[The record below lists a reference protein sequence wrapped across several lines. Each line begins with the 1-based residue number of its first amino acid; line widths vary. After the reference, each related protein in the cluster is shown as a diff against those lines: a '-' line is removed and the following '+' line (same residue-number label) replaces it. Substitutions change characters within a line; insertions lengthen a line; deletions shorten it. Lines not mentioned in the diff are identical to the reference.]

1 MREALL
7 GGKVATQF
15 WFITRPSCM
24 KLKRQEH
31 FASFCM
37 FQTQFS
43 FRYGS
48 ADRQRPV
55 RHAHVTLNL
64 KDLSLFQWEPTVISR
79 WCPMYRAPCLVEKGR
94 LLEIPDS
101 VGETA
106 GRTAV
111 RWWEDY
117 FGEAIGRCAGS
128 ARA

>member
-1 MREALL
+1 MGIVASSVGGRFSAGAGVFGSPPPRSTLQPPMSAPQHKHSRMEAMTEALFRA
-7 GGKVATQF
+7 KVATQF

-55 RHAHVTLNL
+55 RHAHVTLNF

-79 WCPMYRAPCLVEKGR
+79 WCPMY
-94 LLEIPDS
+94 
-101 VGETA
+101 
-106 GRTAV
+106 
-111 RWWEDY
+111 
-117 FGEAIGRCAGS
+117 
-128 ARA
+128 